1 MKRYHRL
8 HGSASIVLIATS
20 WRYKNGKIR
29 LLTEPKPS
37 QKLSRA
43 IRSTRQPAMPNLV
56 QIHPWGLLGKQAH
69 FLTIVIFICFFMLL
83 SDITFCIFC
92 CFWCVTHCV
101 AINICTNCSVFPLL
115 CSNTNSLHLTIIRS
129 LLGHILKIHY
139 VRPAVTNKTDSPC
152 PWMLPTMGKC
162 KLSGS
167 LQLQS
172 VTTATHD
179 TIINSTIAPWYRT
192 HVCFVSAPAIN
203 KSFCHG
209 RSPKGAAKIQL
220 QAASIPRQLLNL
232 YSKWPLIG
240 ISLLY

>member
-1 MKRYHRL
+1 MQYFFPCCGYSCQQLSKTQLVGMKRYHRL

-129 LLGHILKIHY
+129 LLG
-139 VRPAVTNKTDSPC
+139 
-152 PWMLPTMGKC
+152 
-162 KLSGS
+162 
-167 LQLQS
+167 
-172 VTTATHD
+172 THLEN
-179 TIINSTIAPWYRT
+179 TLCET
-192 HVCFVSAPAIN
+192 C
-203 KSFCHG
+203 CH
-209 RSPKGAAKIQL
+209 Q
-220 QAASIPRQLLNL
+220 
-232 YSKWPLIG
+232 
-240 ISLLY
+240 